1 MNVEKR
7 FTEIRDLLVLRRNE
21 SAKWLEV
28 HAPEV
33 IAEEKH
39 LTKNVTAERCYF
51 RYGYYAAMCDI
62 LNQMENIS

>member
-7 FTEIRDLLVLRRNE
+7 FTEIRDLCLLRRNE
-21 SAKWLEV
+21 SAKWLEQN
-28 HAPEV
+28 APEI

-39 LTKNVTAERCYF
+39 LTKNVTSERSYW

-62 LNQMENIS
+62 LNQMENLS